1 MVGRHSKSRCSAL
14 LTVTPCRLG
23 IDCDRRAIRGWKHG
37 QASFPQHRI
46 QTADRPGIHA
56 GETLH
61 GRETKVYTP
70 QEAKLRIAEAKL
82 NWQPGYNDAIAGRPW
97 EQTSDGL
104 IEVDYDQGYLEGE
117 EKRQSCT
124 ERLGSLGIVGVR

>member
-1 MVGRHSKSRCSAL
+1 MEAWPSIVPTASNSNGRSPRNSCGRDAARS
-14 LTVTPCRLG
+14 
-23 IDCDRRAIRGWKHG
+23 
-37 QASFPQHRI
+37 
-46 QTADRPGIHA
+46 
-56 GETLH
+56 
-61 GRETKVYTP
+61 RETKVYTP

-124 ERLGSLGIVGVR
+124 ERLGSRGIVGVR